1 MSHFKKMK
9 LVPFNVPPV
18 VQQPDIEP
26 FINPAESSLK
36 NNILEK
42 NDILSSD
49 IQPTKKNIKLNK
61 NLQSFKV
68 LTKNI
73 LNQTENS
80 KKPKLKNSVEK
91 SKIKPENLSVKNI
104 KLEEQIIPD
113 IKPSQRK
120 SKRIKNKS
128 TRLRAAA
135 PYKKSFSPPKIAWEF
150 T

>member
-18 VQQPDIEP
+18 VQQPDIGP

-80 KKPKLKNSVEK
+80 KKPIKLKVEK
-91 SKIKPENLSVKNI
+91 SKIKPENFSVKNI